1 MRQCSTVGTYSMYC
15 TTFFSFW
22 NRQNG
27 SPRSPRRCSLLMPA
41 AQLLKH
47 VPFVAPSWASHLKPP
62 THGRII
68 LGHLPTP
75 IMPWACPALRDLGV
89 RWSIKRDDLAGA
101 ELSGNKVCLRPA
113 PASHLSFAISN
124 RPSPIDHPQ
133 PIAASQSPP
142 INHR

>member
-15 TTFFSFW
+15 TTFFSLW

-101 ELSGNKVCLRPA
+101 ELSGNKVCLRPTLA
-113 PASHLSFAISN
+113 VIS
-124 RPSPIDHPQ
+124 PSPFPIDHLQ
-133 PIAASQSPP
+133 
-142 INHR
+142 